1 MGSMVDDRNRTLLSG
16 NEALA
21 LGAFEAGVKV
31 AAGYPGTPSTEIL
44 ESLGTY
50 PGVYCEW
57 SSNEKVALDVAIG
70 AAYAGR
76 RALAVMKHVGLNV
89 AADSLFYAAY
99 TGLGGAGLAIAVADD
114 PGMHSS
120 QNEQDTRH
128 YARFAQV
135 PMVEPADS
143 SEARDML
150 GHAFAISEQFDVPV
164 LVRMS
169 TRVSHSRGVVE
180 VARAALAPG
189 KRRPA
194 LVDPV
199 PVPDPHTRSP
209 REALA
214 ALAANPGKYVMVP
227 GNARGR
233 HPVVRQRLADMARWA
248 ENCALNQVEFADRTL
263 GVLAS
268 GIAYQYAREV
278 LTGASFLKLGL
289 VWPLPVGLLRRFA
302 AGVDRLLVVEELDP
316 FLEEN
321 LRLLGLTAEGKRWF
335 PAVGELS
342 PAAVRRGAAQSG
354 LFRTEVDE
362 PAAAPPL
369 PPRPPVLCPGCGH
382 RPVFHVLRRLGAV
395 VFGDIGCYTLGAMP
409 PLSAI
414 HTCGCMGSGLA
425 NLHGV
430 VKALAIGHQDR
441 RDAAGVRG
449 MPVAVIGDSTFYHA
463 GLPALAN
470 LVYNQGGG
478 LVIIADNSTTA
489 MTGHQDHPGTG
500 RTLAGGAAPRLD
512 PAEAARGLGVSH
524 VATIDPFDLDA
535 FLAIAREFL
544 ASREPAVIVARHPCA
559 LQSRSRRPPVSVV
572 GENCNGCGLCLQL
585 GCPPL
590 SPDDGRV
597 LVDQDLC
604 TGCGLC
610 AAVCPRQAL
619 VSAPNRGG
627 GSAHA

>member
-1 MGSMVDDRNRTLLSG
+1 MVNAVDRILLSG
-16 NEALA
+16 NEAVA

-31 AAGYPGTPSTEIL
+31 AAAYPGTPSTEIL
-44 ESLGTY
+44 ESLGAY

-99 TGLGGAGLAIAVADD
+99 TGLGGAGLVIVVADD

-135 PMVEPADS
+135 PLVEPADS
-143 SEARDML
+143 AEARGFL
-150 GHAFAISEQFDVPV
+150 GPAFAISEQFDVPV

-180 VARAALAPG
+180 VAGAAVAPG

-194 LVDPV
+194 LADPV
-199 PVPDPHTRSP
+199 PVPDPHPRSA
-209 REALA
+209 RDALA
-214 ALAANPGKYVMVP
+214 ALAADPGKYVMVP
-227 GNARGR
+227 GNARRR
-233 HPVVRQRLADMARWA
+233 HPVVRQRLADVTRWA
-248 ENCALNQVEFADRTL
+248 ESCALNQVELGGRAL
-263 GVLAS
+263 GVVTS

-302 AGVDRLLVVEELDP
+302 AGVERLLVVEELDP

-321 LRLLGLTAEGKRWF
+321 LRLLGLNIEGKRWF
-335 PAVGELS
+335 PALGELS
-342 PAAVRRGAAQSG
+342 PAAVRRGALQSG
-354 LFRTEVDE
+354 LLQGEAGE
-362 PAAAPPL
+362 PAPALPL
-369 PPRPPVLCPGCGH
+369 PARPPVLCPGCGH
-382 RPVFHVLRRLGAV
+382 RPLFYALQRLGAV

-409 PLSAI
+409 PLSAM
-414 HTCGCMGSGLA
+414 HTCGCMGAGLA
-425 NLHGV
+425 NLHGAL
-430 VKALAIGHQDR
+430 KALAITDR
-441 RDAAGVRG
+441 DGQPDGVRG

-512 PAEAARGLGVSH
+512 LAEAARGLGVAR
-524 VATIDPFDLDA
+524 VAIVDPFALDE
-535 FLAIAREFL
+535 FLSVAREFL

-559 LQSRSRRPPVSVV
+559 LQSRSRRPPVTVV
-572 GENCNGCGLCLQL
+572 AETCNGCGICLRL

-590 SPDDGRV
+590 SPDDGGV
-597 LVDQDLC
+597 LVDRDLC

-610 AAVCPRQAL
+610 ATVCPRGAL
-619 VSAPNRGG
+619 VTAPNQGG